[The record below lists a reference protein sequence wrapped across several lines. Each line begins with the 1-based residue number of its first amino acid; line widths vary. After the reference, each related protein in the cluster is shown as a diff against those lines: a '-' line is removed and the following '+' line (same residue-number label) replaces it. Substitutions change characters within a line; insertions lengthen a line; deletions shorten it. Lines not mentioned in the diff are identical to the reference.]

1 MIKEDQYAEADPDG
15 VGNLQDGKA
24 GGTFSRNKSVKLAKK
39 AAHIYVIIKGH
50 NGKSGAEKG
59 NQAYKKDFYI
69 PENFPCGRAD
79 AVGDDK
85 IRFPDGRNINGGFPL
100 LDLFQKIR
108 DRHHIASGLFRIQ
121 NDHRHDPQTIEDF
134 GVTHGKCSDI
144 LKIYMWVGDF
154 NVLIQLQIKT
164 IADEKKTPF
173 PESYFFI
180 FGRKKRLAR

>member
-1 MIKEDQYAEADPDG
+1 MPEMIKEDQYAEADPDG

-85 IRFPDGRNINGGFPL
+85 IRFPDGRNINGGFQL
-100 LDLFQKIR
+100 LDLFQR
-108 DRHHIASGLFRIQ
+108 SE
-121 NDHRHDPQTIEDF
+121 T
-134 GVTHGKCSDI
+134 DI
-144 LKIYMWVGDF
+144 
-154 NVLIQLQIKT
+154 T
-164 IADEKKTPF
+164 
-173 PESYFFI
+173 
-180 FGRKKRLAR
+180 

>member
-1 MIKEDQYAEADPDG
+1 MPEMIKEDQYAEADPDG

-69 PENFPCGRAD
+69 PEKLPLSGAD

-85 IRFPDGRNINGGFPL
+85 NPFHRWEKYQWRVP
-100 LDLFQKIR
+100 
-108 DRHHIASGLFRIQ
+108 ASGSFSEDLR
-121 NDHRHDPQTIEDF
+121 QTSHSVRAFLHPE
-134 GVTHGKCSDI
+134 
-144 LKIYMWVGDF
+144 
-154 NVLIQLQIKT
+154 QLQ
-164 IADEKKTPF
+164 A
-173 PESYFFI
+173 
-180 FGRKKRLAR
+180 